1 MSVDSEPKGEI
12 LIVDDA
18 PEMLD
23 ILTRVLERAGHRV
36 RASLTGRD
44 ALDQARS
51 RLPDLI
57 VLDVNM
63 PDMSGFDVCRQLKA
77 DPRTSPV
84 PVLFVSGA
92 GELESKLEGF
102 DVGGVDYLTKPIQAR
117 EAVVRIRTHLRL
129 REFEKEMLEA
139 NRLLEERVEER
150 TAELVSLMASYERFV
165 PSQFLTF
172 LQKDQITEVE
182 LADQAQYVMSVMFTD
197 IRDFTPLSEQMDP
210 QENFNFLNSYLGRV
224 SPVIGHHHGFVDKF
238 LGDGIMALFPEH
250 PSNGVDAAIA
260 LQGEVR
266 VYNGHRAS
274 VGYDP
279 VRIGSSLHT
288 GNVILGIIGEEA
300 RMQGT
305 VIADAVNLASRLE
318 NLTKLYGVD
327 ILISDETLT
336 RLDRPD
342 QYAIRFLDEVRVK
355 GRREPVRIYEV
366 FDGSPED
373 EAEEKWACKATYESA
388 LDSYRAGDFK
398 TARLGFDAVL
408 ETRPVDR
415 ASTVFLDRLNYFDRN
430 GVPDSWD
437 GIQVFQ
443 H

>member
-1 MSVDSEPKGEI
+1 MSADSEPKGEI

-57 VLDVNM
+57 VLDVHM

-84 PVLFVSGA
+84 PILFVSGA

-102 DVGGVDYLTKPIQAR
+102 DAGAVDYLTKPIQAR

-150 TAELVSLMASYERFV
+150 TAELVSLMTSYERFV

-182 LADQAQYVMSVMFTD
+182 LADQAQYEMSVMFTD

-224 SPVIGHHHGFVDKF
+224 SPVIGHHHGFIDKF
-238 LGDGIMALFPEH
+238 LGDGIMALFPEQ
-250 PSNGVDAAIA
+250 SF
-260 LQGEVR
+260 QR
-266 VYNGHRAS
+266 RRRGHC
-274 VGYDP
+274 
-279 VRIGSSLHT
+279 T
-288 GNVILGIIGEEA
+288 
-300 RMQGT
+300 
-305 VIADAVNLASRLE
+305 
-318 NLTKLYGVD
+318 
-327 ILISDETLT
+327 
-336 RLDRPD
+336 
-342 QYAIRFLDEVRVK
+342 
-355 GRREPVRIYEV
+355 
-366 FDGSPED
+366 
-373 EAEEKWACKATYESA
+373 
-388 LDSYRAGDFK
+388 AG
-398 TARLGFDAVL
+398 
-408 ETRPVDR
+408 
-415 ASTVFLDRLNYFDRN
+415 
-430 GVPDSWD
+430 
-437 GIQVFQ
+437 
-443 H
+443 